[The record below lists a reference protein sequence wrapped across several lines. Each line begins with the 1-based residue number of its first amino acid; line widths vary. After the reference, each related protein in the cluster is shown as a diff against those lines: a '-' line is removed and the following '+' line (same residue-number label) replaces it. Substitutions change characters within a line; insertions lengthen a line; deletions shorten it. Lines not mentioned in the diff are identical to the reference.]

1 MRIITDPESWMGL
14 RAADAVADE
23 LAPQAERKTP
33 PRRHGKAGIGGFFR
47 RVLRLFR

>member
-23 LAPQAERKTP
+23 LAPQAERKTT
-33 PRRHGKAGIGGFFR
+33 PRRQGDAGIGRLLR
-47 RVLRLFR
+47 RMLRLFR